1 MASYKKKTLAEI
13 DNPPPPLAHVSLSR
27 KSMPDQG
34 GHPQDFDINISNK
47 PNIYLTKNYIYGFQ
61 IAFISKT

>member
-1 MASYKKKTLAEI
+1 
-13 DNPPPPLAHVSLSR
+13 VSLS
-27 KSMPDQG
+27 KKGMLNPKGGG

-47 PNIYLTKNYIYGFQ
+47 PNIYFNKKKIYGFQ